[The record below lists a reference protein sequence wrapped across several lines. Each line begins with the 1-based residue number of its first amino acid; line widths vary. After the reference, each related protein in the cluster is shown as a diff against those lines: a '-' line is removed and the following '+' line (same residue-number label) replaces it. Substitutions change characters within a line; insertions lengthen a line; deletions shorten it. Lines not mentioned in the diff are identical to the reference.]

1 MVGKDDVSSNNAPIN
16 NLARALLENH
26 EPKFVAAEDS
36 LQDLT
41 AKQDMLMGQVFR
53 QTDRLSEAIK
63 HTQVYEMVTQTKIY
77 QNKLLSLQK
86 EMADLSERSQ
96 KIKKRALKLQQSKQH
111 EALLREQAKD
121 RELEREKQLIARPA
135 KRN

>member
-1 MVGKDDVSSNNAPIN
+1 MVGEDDVSSNNAPIN

-53 QTDRLSEAIK
+53 QTDCLSEAIK

>member
-1 MVGKDDVSSNNAPIN
+1 MVDDMSSIN
-16 NLARALLENH
+16 QLASALLENH
-26 EPKFVAAEDS
+26 EPKFLATEDS
-36 LQDLT
+36 LQELT
-41 AKQDMLMGQVFR
+41 ASQNILMGQVFK
-53 QTDRLSEAIK
+53 QSDRLSEAIK
-63 HTQVYEMVTQTKIY
+63 HTQVYEMVIQTKTY

-86 EMADLSERSQ
+86 EMFDLSERSQ